1 MPSLLRSTGS
11 LGEPS
16 LKASMASRYI
26 LRAMKIS
33 PRFSAVRDVFGASAW
48 AARLPST
55 MELGVSLSDW
65 ANPRAAQKHAA
76 RVTDRGRLTL
86 RPSRDALTTR
96 HSRWRIPFSSGG
108 LLVWSCGDGGGA
120 AVPTQETTGEKG

>member
-1 MPSLLRSTGS
+1 
-11 LGEPS
+11 
-16 LKASMASRYI
+16 MASRYI

-33 PRFSAVRDVFGASAW
+33 PRFSAVRDAFGASTW

-76 RVTDRGRLTL
+76 RVTDRGRLTM
-86 RPSRDALTTR
+86 RPPCCYLNTR
-96 HSRWRIPFSSGG
+96 SNRWRIPFFSGG
-108 LLVWSCGDGGGA
+108 FLVWSCGDGGGA
-120 AVPTQETTGEKG
+120 AVPAAWPAAWRGAGRAEIGRASRRARGHV